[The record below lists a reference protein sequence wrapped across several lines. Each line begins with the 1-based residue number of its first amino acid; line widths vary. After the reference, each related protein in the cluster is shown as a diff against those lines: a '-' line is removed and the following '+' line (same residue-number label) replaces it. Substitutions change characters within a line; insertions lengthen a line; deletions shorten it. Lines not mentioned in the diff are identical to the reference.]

1 MLSEFKLYCKAIV
14 IKTECY
20 WHKNRYTDQWNR
32 TESLKLCIHDQLIY
46 QKEIKNIQGG
56 KITIIMLEKLD
67 SQMKKK

>member
-1 MLSEFKLYCKAIV
+1 MLSEFKLYYKAIV

-46 QKEIKNIQGG
+46 DKEIKNIQGG
-56 KITIIMLEKLD
+56 GNHYNNVGKTEQSNEKE
-67 SQMKKK
+67 